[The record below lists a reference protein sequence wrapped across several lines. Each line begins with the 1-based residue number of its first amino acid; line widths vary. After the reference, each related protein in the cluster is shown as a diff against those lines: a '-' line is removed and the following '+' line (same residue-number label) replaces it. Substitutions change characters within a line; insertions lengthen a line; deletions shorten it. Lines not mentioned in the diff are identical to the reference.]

1 MNVDIENTKEGR
13 YGGTGLESQHS
24 EMCRQEDH
32 KFESSVGN
40 LPIQQEPVLKHRRAE
55 DVAKCEDPEFNTQY
69 WKAKKKEKEK
79 ANHQESIYKSNKQD

>member
-1 MNVDIENTKEGR
+1 MSYQTPYECTSQLKGIKRTGKEGFWKEGVNYTIFFKKMMNVDIENTKEGR

-40 LPIQQEPVLKHRRAE
+40 LPI
-55 DVAKCEDPEFNTQY
+55 
-69 WKAKKKEKEK
+69 
-79 ANHQESIYKSNKQD
+79 